1 MRDKNGDFDI
11 GSMMLGGGIDPGG
24 DLSFGDD
31 DEDMI
36 GVDGEEES
44 EFFFFFSWGIR
55 EKELKGEEGERGRSL
70 YGEKC

>member
-31 DEDMI
+31 DEDMV
-36 GVDGEEES
+36 GVEGEEES
-44 EFFFFFSWGIR
+44 EFFSSSSFLWEFGRR
-55 EKELKGEEGERGRSL
+55 ERERGKYL
-70 YGEKC
+70 YGKKC